1 MILRVLAALCVAL
14 VSILQPAAA
23 SPDAPVAGQDYVLI
37 EGGKPWQP
45 LAGKIE
51 VVEVFG
57 YWCHVCDAFQ
67 PMVDRWKKTLP
78 ADVRFS
84 YVPAAFSLEDS
95 YARGYFAAEELGG
108 LARTHD
114 ATFRAI
120 HAGQS
125 LPQRGASVD
134 EVSALY
140 ATLGLDAARVRAAM
154 SSPATDSRMAAARE
168 FAVRSGVEGT
178 PSVIVNGLYR
188 VQARSLADVLRVTD
202 ALIAME
208 RAKRGAKPSDKAV
221 PRPAAGVAPTAR

>member
-1 MILRVLAALCVAL
+1 MSLRLLAALCAVL
-14 VSILQPAAA
+14 VSAAQPAIA
-23 SPDAPVAGQDYVLI
+23 SPEAPVAGEDYVVI

-84 YVPAAFSLEDS
+84 YVPAAFSREDS
-95 YARGYFAAEELGG
+95 YARGYYASEALGG
-108 LARTHD
+108 LARTHN

-120 HAGQS
+120 HAEQT
-125 LPQRGASVD
+125 LPQRGATVE

-140 ATLGLDAARVRAAM
+140 GTLGLDAGRVAAIM
-154 SSPATDSRMAAARE
+154 TSKATDARMASARE

-178 PSVIVNGLYR
+178 PSVIVNGVYR
-188 VQARSLADVLRVTD
+188 VQARSLADVLRVAD
-202 ALIAME
+202 ALVARE
-208 RAKRGAKPSDKAV
+208 RARPTVSPATV
-221 PRPAAGVAPTAR
+221 PAPAAAH